1 MTNIASQP
9 RKSAFKYFGKKKRK
23 EKLGRSGCKKF
34 PFASFHKCVI
44 GGWCLTPR
52 RQVFVFPFLKPKVG
66 LFRFSQADYSHGP
79 APEGEKII
87 ISVSPAS
94 PGHRLRTR
102 TKTNSGPGPESGPGP
117 GPGPEQGP
125 GSGPGPSIVLKP
137 GPGPSLGSWVSM
149 VFPPNPASPTTAVKM
164 TPV

>member
-9 RKSAFKYFGKKKRK
+9 HKSAFKYLGKKKK

-79 APEGEKII
+79 APEGVKII
-87 ISVSPAS
+87 ISVSPAR
-94 PGHRLRTR
+94 PGPRTR
-102 TKTNSGPGPESGPGP
+102 TKTNSGPRPLPDPGP
-117 GPGPEQGP
+117 GPTQGQDQA
-125 GSGPGPSIVLKP
+125 G
-137 GPGPSLGSWVSM
+137 
-149 VFPPNPASPTTAVKM
+149 AQDQAQA
-164 TPV
+164 

>member
-1 MTNIASQP
+1 MTNITSQP
-9 RKSAFKYFGKKKRK
+9 HKSGFKYLEKR
-23 EKLGRSGCKKF
+23 EKLGRRSCKKF

-87 ISVSPAS
+87 ISVSPAR
-94 PGHRLRTR
+94 PRPRLRPRTRPKHNTR
-102 TKTNSGPGPESGPGP
+102 TRPRPRPR
-117 GPGPEQGP
+117 
-125 GSGPGPSIVLKP
+125 VL
-137 GPGPSLGSWVSM
+137 GLCGA
-149 VFPPNPASPTTAVKM
+149 PPNPASPTKAVKKNHPCVDLQSSSKWLLVIM
-164 TPV
+164 TRPFTLNTLAC